1 MNQKPPAA
9 QSANPVCSQDH
20 PSRLHR
26 LFLACGHFFFR
37 VRNGL
42 FPCTLLLL
50 FFFTRPARFLG
61 YPVLDKFLVAAGIAI
76 ALAGASFRMAVIGY
90 AYIQRGGKDGKIHA
104 DRLVVRGFYAHTRN
118 PMYVGNFLI
127 TVGMS
132 LIYGS
137 VWACGIVIPFF
148 AFVYLSIVVAEEAY
162 LLDRF
167 GGDYETYTKRV
178 HRFLPALRGI
188 TEVPA
193 GVPLRLEEGSPKRL
207 RDRIRDPVRHS
218 FPDRVEVLLLPQVRS
233 REPGIPASR
242 PLCPRPGLLHRRP
255 PFEEEPPAGFLKA
268 PPGSRRSFCKKDTNP
283 R

>member
-61 YPVLDKFLVAAGIAI
+61 DPVLDKFLVAAGIAI

-137 VWACGIVIPFF
+137 VWAYGIVIPFF

-167 GGDYETYTKRV
+167 GSDYETFTKRV
-178 HRFLPALRGI
+178 NRFLPALRGI
-188 TEVPA
+188 RKSLREFRFDWKKALRKDYGTASGTLSGILFLIVWKSFYFHRFEAGSQEFLLLALFVP
-193 GVPLRLEEGSPKRL
+193 VLVFY
-207 RDRIRDPVRHS
+207 IVVRHLKKS
-218 FPDRVEVLLLPQVRS
+218 
-233 REPGIPASR
+233 
-242 PLCPRPGLLHRRP
+242 HR
-255 PFEEEPPAGFLKA
+255 LD
-268 PPGSRRSFCKKDTNP
+268 S
-283 R
+283 